1 MSEKSGLLFLLKYLH
16 DDTNEKKMKS
26 VPELQQELKAKGYAS
41 DPRTIRKDLQLLK
54 NVGFDIQEEGEGIKG
69 DKKKYYYGSQ
79 DWDRTDARILIDAV
93 SAAMFLTNKKT
104 EQLVKKLSALPGLH
118 MQEELTP
125 KVYVSAHVKAENEHI
140 LYIIDAVTE
149 AIQQG
154 KKITFQ
160 MQNYN
165 TDKERVARRGGQT
178 YIVSPYDTVWCDDR
192 YYMIGWSDNRNML
205 VHMRIDR
212 MTIPKIE
219 EEDAVPKPDSYNVQ
233 DYAGKITRMFG
244 GARREVTI
252 RCRRGLEDNVIDKFG
267 LDAPFSNLTEDT
279 FDVTEEVAVS
289 GTFLSWLFQYAGNMM
304 IVGPEDVRELYFRM
318 LKAATDDLIAGAM
331 SPDAEKYWRLEEKE
345 DKEKHK
351 SERDDRIRQRMLSR
365 LGAVI
370 ATRRNRKG
378 WSQEQLAE
386 MTGIDVEIIRKA
398 ETNPEQALDD
408 QTLQLLSDTLKLNY
422 DYLLQIKEAA
432 DDARPCFI
440 PGRGKR
446 FASREEYEEM
456 NNKFMTAIDLFCADL
471 EAGDGID
478 ESGIY

>member
-1 MSEKSGLLFLLKYLH
+1 MKEKDNYMFLYKYLH
-16 DDTNEKKMKS
+16 DNTDMDHKVSM
-26 VPELQQELKAKGYAS
+26 PELREVSRKAGYSS
-41 DPRTIRKDLQLLK
+41 DPRTIRKQISAMQ
-54 NVGFDIQEEGEGIKG
+54 NAGYDIIDETKKG
-69 DKKKYYYGSQ
+69 APAKYYYGAREWEKA
-79 DWDRTDARILIDAV
+79 DIRILIDAV
-93 SAAMFLTNKKT
+93 ASAMFITNEKT
-104 EQLVKKLSALPGLH
+104 EQLIGKLSTLAGQHL
-118 MQEELTP
+118 QEELTP
-125 KVYVSAHVKAENEHI
+125 KVYVSAHVKAENKQI
-140 LYIIDAVTE
+140 LYIIDRITD

-178 YIVSPYDTVWCDDR
+178 YKVSPYDTVWCDDR

-212 MTIPKIE
+212 MTIPEIT

-267 LDAPFSNLTEDT
+267 LDAPFSNITEDT

-304 IVGPEDVRELYFRM
+304 IVGPEDVREMYYEM
-318 LKAATDDLIAGAM
+318 LEAARKDLIAGAM
-331 SPDAEKYWRLEEKE
+331 SQDAEKYWRLEEKE

-351 SERDDRIRQRMLSR
+351 SERDDRIRHQMLSR

-398 ETNPEQALDD
+398 ETNPEQALND
-408 QTLQLLSDTLKLNY
+408 QTIKLLADALKLDY

-456 NNKFMTAIDLFCADL
+456 NNKLMTVFDLSFADL